1 MNIRCATQGHST
13 LVEIIHVSIGKKKFY
28 AYHMLNTAI
37 LVAIAVTGDDG
48 FRMAIAIG
56 VAVVCVFGAIRR
68 RSIRIRMIGSVT
80 CAFT

>member
-1 MNIRCATQGHST
+1 
-13 LVEIIHVSIGKKKFY
+13 
-28 AYHMLNTAI
+28 MLNTAI